1 MNDSSH
7 QLTLYVDLDGTL
19 TYTDLLFES
28 ALVLIKRNPLYLLL
42 CLFWLRQGRARMKAE
57 IANRIELDMSLL
69 PYNETCLDYLR
80 QQAAA
85 GRRLVLASAAN
96 QRLARQVAD
105 HLGFFDAVLNCNS
118 SVNLKSAV
126 KLRLIQQDAAGQAFA
141 YAGNSRA
148 DLAIWSQAREVI
160 LVNPSTAL
168 TREVNR
174 LCTPSLVIPA
184 RPRSLGLIAQ
194 ALRLH
199 QWAKNLLLFIP
210 LMMAHSLSSDK
221 WFTCLLAFIA
231 FGLCASATYVINDLF
246 DLAAD
251 RIHPR
256 KRARAFAAGRLS
268 IAFGLGAAAL
278 LLPLSLW
285 LAALTSL
292 PFLGLL
298 LLYLVATLSYSIWLK
313 RVALVDVLIL
323 ALLYTHRVLAGG
335 VASDIEI
342 SSWLLAISLFM
353 CLSLALVKRCAE
365 LEPIR
370 DADHEPLA
378 GRGYRDTDLP
388 YLIPMGIASGFI
400 AVMVLALF
408 IDTQAGTAMY
418 PSAWLLWLTLPVI
431 LFWIMRM
438 WIKTSRKEIYDDPL
452 LFAITDKASWI
463 VALMIATI
471 VAAASLRI
479 SL

>member
-1 MNDSSH
+1 MNDSAHRSP
-7 QLTLYVDLDGTL
+7 LYVDLDGTL

-28 ALVLIKRNPLYLLL
+28 ALVLIKKNPLYLFL
-42 CLFWLRQGRARMKAE
+42 CLLWLRQGRARTKAE
-57 IANRIELDMSLL
+57 IANRVQLDMALL

-80 QQAAA
+80 QQGAA

-96 QRLARQVAD
+96 QRLTRQVAD
-105 HLGFFDAVLNCNS
+105 HLGLFDAVLDCHPS
-118 SVNLKSAV
+118 INLKSTA

-141 YAGNSRA
+141 YAGNSHA
-148 DLAIWSQAREVI
+148 DLAIWEQAHEVI
-160 LVNPSTAL
+160 LVNASTAL
-168 TREVNR
+168 TRKVNR

-184 RPRSLGLIAQ
+184 RPLSVRLLAQ

-210 LMMAHSLSSDK
+210 LMAAQTLSSDK
-221 WFTCLLAFIA
+221 WLACMLGFIA
-231 FGLCASATYVINDLF
+231 FGLCASATYVINDLL

-268 IAFGLGAAAL
+268 IPFGLGLVAL

-292 PFLGLL
+292 PFLGLI
-298 LLYLVATLSYSIWLK
+298 LLYIVVTLSYSFWLK

-335 VASDIEI
+335 VASDLEI
-342 SSWLLAISLFM
+342 SSWLLAVSLFM

-365 LEPIR
+365 LELIS
-370 DADHEPLA
+370 DAEHEPLA
-378 GRGYRDTDLP
+378 GRGYSDKDLR
-388 YLIPMGIASGFI
+388 YLMPMGIASGFI

-408 IDTQAGTAMY
+408 IDTQAGAAMY
-418 PSAWLLWLTLPVI
+418 PRAELLWLTLPI
-431 LFWIMRM
+431 MSFWIMRM
-438 WIKTSRKEIYDDPL
+438 WIKTSRKEIDDDPL
-452 LFAITDKASWI
+452 LFAVTDKVSWTVAFMFAAI
-463 VALMIATI
+463 V
-471 VAAASLRI
+471 VAASLRI

>member
-7 QLTLYVDLDGTL
+7 QPTLYVDLDGTL

-28 ALVLIKRNPLYLLL
+28 ALVLIKRNPLYLFL
-42 CLFWLRQGRARMKAE
+42 CLLWLRQGRARMKAE

-85 GRRLVLASAAN
+85 GRRLVLASASN
-96 QRLARQVAD
+96 QRLTQQVAD
-105 HLGFFDAVLNCNS
+105 HLGFFDAVLDCHPS
-118 SVNLKSAV
+118 LNLKSAA

-148 DLAIWSQAREVI
+148 DVEIWSQAREVI
-160 LVNPSTAL
+160 LVNASTAL
-168 TREVNR
+168 TREVHR
-174 LCTPSLVIPA
+174 LCTPSRVIPA

-221 WFTCLLAFIA
+221 WLDCLFAFIA

-251 RIHPR
+251 RSHPR

-298 LLYLVATLSYSIWLK
+298 LLYLMVTLSYSIWLK
-313 RVALVDVLIL
+313 RAALVDVLIL
-323 ALLYTHRVLAGG
+323 ALLYTH
-335 VASDIEI
+335 IEI

-365 LEPIR
+365 LELIR
-370 DADHEPLA
+370 DADHAPLA

-388 YLIPMGIASGFI
+388 YLIPMGITSGFI

-438 WIKTSRKEIYDDPL
+438 WIKTSRREIYDDPL

-463 VALMIATI
+463 VALMIAAI
-471 VAAASLRI
+471 VAAASLRM